1 MQPLLPLRLKSFI
14 ASALL
19 LALPFSAHN
28 ANSADD
34 SNKTGA
40 SHKPGT
46 SHKTVPVYKNPAKPI
61 DARVNDLLKR
71 MTLEE
76 KVAQLQTV
84 WVARQKLETEAG
96 EFTAEH
102 AQDIIGLGIGQVARP
117 AENKAVLSPNKTPAQ
132 TLAFTNAVQKFLVE
146 NTRLGIPAIFH
157 EEALH
162 GHAGRN
168 ATSFPQAIALAST
181 WDPGAIE
188 QVYTIAAKEMRAIGT
203 HQALA
208 PVLDVARD
216 PRWGRIEETMGEDP
230 YLVSELGVA
239 AVKGFQGAGKDIGK
253 ERVLATLKHLAGH
266 GEPTG
271 GLNTAPAPIGERSLR
286 ENFLLPFEAAVKVAH
301 ARSVMAS
308 YNEIDGIPSH
318 SNVDLLQNILR
329 GEWNFTGAVV
339 SDYFAIAE
347 LINRH
352 HLAADKSDAAL
363 MAMAAGVDVETP
375 DGDAYKALVQLV
387 NDKKISIKKI
397 DQAVAR
403 VLHEKFSLGL
413 FDTPY
418 TPVTDVDAFV
428 GNPQHALLAQQVAE
442 KSIILLKNEKNILPL
457 NKATLKS
464 IAVIGPHIDETLIGG
479 YSDVP
484 KKTVSIL
491 QGLTEYLGGAVTV
504 HHEKGTLLTIEK
516 WPSHPDSAAAN
527 SRSKQRWHTDEVV
540 LASPAETKGMIEKA
554 VVAAQKSDVAIVV
567 VGDNEGTSREAWSD
581 GHLGDRTSL
590 ELLGE
595 QQALVDAVLATG
607 KPTVVL
613 LIGGRPLAISQL
625 AETAPAILQGWYLGQ
640 ETGRA
645 VARVL
650 FGDVNPGGKLPV
662 SVPRSAGHLPVYYN
676 YKPSAKRGYAFEK
689 TDALYPFG
697 FGLSYTQFTY
707 NDMQLD
713 KTTLGANETVNIS
726 VTVTN
731 TGKRAGDEIVQL
743 YTNDP
748 VASVTQPVK
757 QLRGFKRVNLAA
769 GQSVRVVFTLSA
781 NQFAFYDRA
790 MKFMLEPGKINVMV
804 GGSSVELPLKAELNV
819 TGKATDVSRSK
830 VYITPAAVNYL

>member
-1 MQPLLPLRLKSFI
+1 MQFSLSNRLTTWIVAAGLLSVGTVAAAAEPL
-14 ASALL
+14 
-19 LALPFSAHN
+19 
-28 ANSADD
+28 
-34 SNKTGA
+34 
-40 SHKPGT
+40 
-46 SHKTVPVYKNPAKPI
+46 YKNPDKPVEK
-61 DARVNDLLKR
+61 RVNDLLKR

-84 WVARQKLETEAG
+84 WVARQKLETERG
-96 EFTAEH
+96 EFTSEYAKE
-102 AQDIIGLGIGQVARP
+102 ILGLGIGQVARP
-117 AENKAVLSPNKTPAQ
+117 AENKAVITPNKTPAQ
-132 TLAFTNAVQKFLVE
+132 TLAFTNAVQKYLVE

-168 ATSFPQAIALAST
+168 ATSFPQAIGLASS
-181 WDPGAIE
+181 WDPQLIE
-188 QVYTIAAKEMRAIGT
+188 QVYTIAAQEMRAIGA

-216 PRWGRIEETMGEDP
+216 PRWGRIEETLGEDP

-239 AVKGFQGAGKDIGK
+239 AVNGFQGRGDGIGKD
-253 ERVLATLKHLAGH
+253 RVIATLKHLAGH

-286 ENFLLPFEAAVKVAH
+286 ENFLPPFEAAVKVAH

-329 GEWNFTGAVV
+329 GEWGFNGVVV

-352 HLAADKSDAAL
+352 HLAADKSEAAL
-363 MAMAAGVDVETP
+363 MALAAGVDVETP
-375 DGDAYKALVQLV
+375 DGDAYKTIIQLV
-387 NDKKISIKKI
+387 NDKKISVKQI

-403 VLHEKFSLGL
+403 VLHEKFALGL
-413 FDTPY
+413 FDNPY
-418 TPVTDVDAFV
+418 TKVTDVDAFV
-428 GNPQHALLAQQVAE
+428 GNDQHVAVALQAAE
-442 KSIILLKNEKNILPL
+442 KSIVLLKNDKNILPL
-457 NKATLKS
+457 NKAAIKS
-464 IAVIGPHIDETLIGG
+464 VALIGPHVDETLIGG

-491 QGLTEYLGGAVTV
+491 QGIKEYLGDEVALNY
-504 HHEKGTLLTIEK
+504 EKGTLLTIEK
-516 WPSHPDSAAAN
+516 WASDVDSAAAN
-527 SRSKQRWHTDEVV
+527 TRSKQRWHTDEVV
-540 LASPAETKGMIEKA
+540 LATKADTKGMIAKA
-554 VVAAQKSDVAIVV
+554 VAAAQKSDVAIVV
-567 VGDNEGTSREAWSD
+567 VGDSEATSREAWADS
-581 GHLGDRTSL
+581 HLGDRTSL

-595 QQALVDAVLATG
+595 QQQLVDAVLATG

-613 LIGGRPLAISQL
+613 LIGGRPLAITKL

-640 ETGRA
+640 ETGHA

-676 YKPSAKRGYAFEK
+676 YKPSAKRGYAFDK

-707 NDMQLD
+707 ADMQWS
-713 KTTLGANETVNIS
+713 KTKLGANDTVDIS
-726 VTVTN
+726 VTITN
-731 TGKRAGDEIVQL
+731 TGKRAGDEVVQL
-743 YTNDP
+743 YTSDP

-757 QLRGFKRVNLAA
+757 QLRGFKRVNLAPQ
-769 GQSVRVVFTLSA
+769 QSARVTFTLSA
-781 NQFAFYDRA
+781 NQLGFYDRK
-790 MKFMLEPGKINVMV
+790 MDFVLEPGKINLLL
-804 GGSSVELPLKAELNV
+804 GSSSADIRLKGELDIV
-819 TGKATDVSRSK
+819 GKATDIAAQK
-830 VYITPAAVNYL
+830 VYLTPVAVTPL

>member
-1 MQPLLPLRLKSFI
+1 MQPSCFHRLKVFCASAI
-14 ASALL
+14 LLAIPASALAAEPL
-19 LALPFSAHN
+19 
-28 ANSADD
+28 
-34 SNKTGA
+34 
-40 SHKPGT
+40 
-46 SHKTVPVYKNPAKPI
+46 YKNPDKPVE
-61 DARVNDLLKR
+61 ARVSDLLKR

-96 EFTAEH
+96 EFTPEH
-102 AQDIIGLGIGQVARP
+102 AKEILGGGIGQVARP
-117 AENKAVLSPNKTPAQ
+117 AENKATLTPNKTPSQ
-132 TLAFTNAVQKFLVE
+132 TLAFTNAVQKYLVE

-168 ATSFPQAIALAST
+168 ATSFPQAIGLASS
-181 WDPGAIE
+181 WDPQLIE
-188 QVYTIAAKEMRAIGT
+188 QVYTIAAQEMRAIGT

-216 PRWGRIEETMGEDP
+216 PRWGRIEETLGEDP

-239 AVKGFQGAGKDIGK
+239 SVKGFQGAGDGIGK
-253 ERVLATLKHLAGH
+253 DRVIATLKHLAGH

-286 ENFLLPFEAAVKVAH
+286 ENFLPPFEAAVKVAH

-329 GEWNFTGAVV
+329 GEWGFNGVVV

-347 LINRH
+347 LIDRH
-352 HLAADKSDAAL
+352 HLAADKSEAATL
-363 MAMAAGVDVETP
+363 AMTAGVDVETP
-375 DGDAYKALVQLV
+375 DGDAYKNLIQLV
-387 NDKKISIKKI
+387 NNKKISMQQI

-403 VLHEKFSLGL
+403 VLHEKFALGL
-413 FDTPY
+413 FDNPY
-418 TPVTDVDAFV
+418 TQVTDVDAFV
-428 GNPQHALLAQQVAE
+428 GNDQHVAVALQAAE
-442 KSIILLKNEKNILPL
+442 KSIVLLKNEKNILPL
-457 NKATLKS
+457 DKSKLKS
-464 IAVIGPHIDETLIGG
+464 VALIGPHVDETLIGG

-491 QGLTEYLGGAVTV
+491 QGLQEYLGSGVTI

-516 WPSHPDSAAAN
+516 WASHPDSAAAN
-527 SRSKQRWHTDEVV
+527 SRSKQRWHTDEVI
-540 LASPAETKGMIEKA
+540 LATKVDTKGMLEKA
-554 VVAAQKSDVAIVV
+554 VAAAKKSDVAIVV
-567 VGDNEGTSREAWSD
+567 VGDNEATSREAWSD
-581 GHLGDRTSL
+581 NHLGDRTSL

-595 QQALVDAVLATG
+595 QQELVDAVLATG

-613 LIGGRPLAISQL
+613 LIGGRPLAISKL
-625 AETAPAILQGWYLGQ
+625 AQTAPAILQGWYLGQ
-640 ETGRA
+640 ETGHA

-662 SVPRSAGHLPVYYN
+662 SVARSVGHLPVYYN
-676 YKPSAKRGYAFEK
+676 HKPAAKRGYAFEK

-697 FGLSYTQFTY
+697 FGLSYTRFSYSTLQWSKT
-707 NDMQLD
+707 QIGAGETLD
-713 KTTLGANETVNIS
+713 IS

-731 TGKRAGDEIVQL
+731 IGARAGDEVVQL
-743 YTNDP
+743 YTSDP

-757 QLRGFKRVNLAA
+757 QLRGFKRIRLAPQQSARVTFTLAA
-769 GQSVRVVFTLSA
+769 
-781 NQFAFYDRA
+781 NQLGFYDRA
-790 MKFMLEPGKINVMV
+790 MNFVLEPGKINLLV
-804 GGSSVELPLKAELNV
+804 GSSSADIRLQGELQVMGKPADISKAKVYLTPVKVELQ
-819 TGKATDVSRSK
+819 
-830 VYITPAAVNYL
+830 

>member
-1 MQPLLPLRLKSFI
+1 MQSPLIHHLKICLVS
-14 ASALL
+14 ASLL
-19 LALPFSAHN
+19 LTSAVTF
-28 ANSADD
+28 AAEP
-34 SNKTGA
+34 T
-40 SHKPGT
+40 
-46 SHKTVPVYKNPAKPI
+46 YKNPNKPI
-61 DARVNDLLKR
+61 EARVKDLLKR

-76 KVAQLQTV
+76 KAAQLQTV
-84 WVARQKLETEAG
+84 WVARQKLETDGG

-102 AQDIIGLGIGQVARP
+102 AKDVLGLGIGQVARP
-117 AENKAVLSPNKTPAQ
+117 AENKAVITPNKLPSQ
-132 TLAFTNAVQKFLVE
+132 TLAFTNAVQKYLVE

-168 ATSFPQAIALAST
+168 ATSFPQAIGLASS
-181 WDPGAIE
+181 WDPQLIE
-188 QVYTIAAKEMRAIGT
+188 QVYTIAAQEMRAIGA

-216 PRWGRIEETMGEDP
+216 PRWGRIEETLGEDP
-230 YLVSELGVA
+230 YLVAELGVA
-239 AVKGFQGAGKDIGK
+239 AVNGFQGRGDGIGKD
-253 ERVLATLKHLAGH
+253 RVIATLKHLAGH

-286 ENFLLPFEAAVKVAH
+286 ENFLPPFEAAVKVAH

-329 GEWNFTGAVV
+329 GEWGFNGVVV

-352 HLAADKSDAAL
+352 HLAADKSEAAL
-363 MAMAAGVDVETP
+363 LALAAGVDVETP
-375 DGDAYKALVQLV
+375 DGDAYKTIIQLV
-387 NDKKISIKKI
+387 NNKKISVKQM

-403 VLHEKFSLGL
+403 VLHEKFALGL
-413 FDTPY
+413 FDNPY
-418 TPVTDVDAFV
+418 TNVTDVDAFV
-428 GNPQHALLAQQVAE
+428 GNDQHLAVALQAAE
-442 KSIILLKNEKNILPL
+442 KSMVLLKNDKNILPL
-457 NKATLKS
+457 NKAAIKS
-464 IAVIGPHIDETLIGG
+464 VALIGPHVDETLIGG

-491 QGLTEYLGGAVTV
+491 QGLQEYLGDDVV
-504 HHEKGTLLTIEK
+504 LNYEKGTLLTIEK
-516 WPSHPDSAAAN
+516 WASDEDSAAAN
-527 SRSKQRWHTDEVV
+527 TRSKQRWHTDEVV
-540 LASPAETKGMIEKA
+540 LATKADTKGMVAKA
-554 VVAAQKSDVAIVV
+554 VAAAQKSDVAIVV
-567 VGDNEGTSREAWSD
+567 VGDSEATSREAWADS
-581 GHLGDRTSL
+581 HLGDRTSL

-595 QQALVDAVLATG
+595 QQELVDAVLATG
-607 KPTVVL
+607 KPTVVV
-613 LIGGRPLAISQL
+613 LIGGRPLAITKL

-650 FGDVNPGGKLPV
+650 FGDVNPSGKLPV

-676 YKPSAKRGYAFEK
+676 HKPSAKRGYAFDK

-697 FGLSYTQFTY
+697 FGLSYTQFAY
-707 NDMQLD
+707 ADMQWS
-713 KTTLGANETVNIS
+713 KTKLGANGTVDIS
-726 VTVTN
+726 VTITN
-731 TGKRAGDEIVQL
+731 TGKRAGDEVVQL

-757 QLRGFKRVNLAA
+757 QLRGFKRVSLAPQ
-769 GQSVRVVFTLSA
+769 QSARVTFTLSA
-781 NQFAFYDRA
+781 YQLGFYDRN
-790 MKFMLEPGKINVMV
+790 MDFVLEPGKINLMLGASSADIRLKGELDIV
-804 GGSSVELPLKAELNV
+804 GK
-819 TGKATDVSRSK
+819 TTDIAAQK
-830 VYITPAAVNYL
+830 VYLTPVTVSPR

>member
-1 MQPLLPLRLKSFI
+1 MQFPLFNRLNIWLVAASLVSVSTVSMAAEPL
-14 ASALL
+14 
-19 LALPFSAHN
+19 
-28 ANSADD
+28 
-34 SNKTGA
+34 
-40 SHKPGT
+40 
-46 SHKTVPVYKNPAKPI
+46 YKNPDKPI
-61 DARVNDLLKR
+61 EKRVNDLLKR

-84 WVARQKLETEAG
+84 WVARQKLETENGA
-96 EFTAEH
+96 FTAEH
-102 AQDIIGLGIGQVARP
+102 AKEVLGLGIGQVARP
-117 AENKAVLSPNKTPAQ
+117 AENKAVITPNKTPAQ
-132 TLAFTNAVQKFLVE
+132 TLAFTNAVQKYLVE

-168 ATSFPQAIALAST
+168 ATSFPQAIGLASS
-181 WDPGAIE
+181 WDPQLIE
-188 QVYTIAAKEMRAIGT
+188 QAYTIAAQEMRAIGT

-216 PRWGRIEETMGEDP
+216 PRWGRIEETLGEDP
-230 YLVSELGVA
+230 YLVAELGVA
-239 AVKGFQGAGKDIGK
+239 AVNGFQGRADGIGKD
-253 ERVLATLKHLAGH
+253 RVIATLKHLAGH

-286 ENFLLPFEAAVKVAH
+286 ENFLPPFEAAVKVAH

-329 GEWNFTGAVV
+329 GEWGFNGVVV

-352 HLAADKSDAAL
+352 HLAADKSEAAL
-363 MAMAAGVDVETP
+363 MALAAGVDVETP
-375 DGDAYKALVQLV
+375 DGDAYKTIIELV
-387 NDKKISIKKI
+387 NNKKISVKKI

-403 VLHEKFSLGL
+403 VLHEKFVLGL
-413 FDTPY
+413 FDNPY
-418 TPVTDVDAFV
+418 TTVTDVDAFV
-428 GNPQHALLAQQVAE
+428 GNEQHVAVALRAAE
-442 KSIILLKNEKNILPL
+442 KSMVLLKNDKNILPL
-457 NKATLKS
+457 NKATIKS
-464 IAVIGPHIDETLIGG
+464 VALIGPHVDETLIGG

-491 QGLTEYLGGAVTV
+491 QGLQEYLGDDVV
-504 HHEKGTLLTIEK
+504 LNYEKGTLLTIEK
-516 WPSHPDSAAAN
+516 WASNVDSAAAN
-527 SRSKQRWHTDEVV
+527 TRSKQRWHTDEVV
-540 LASPAETKGMIEKA
+540 LATKADTKGMIAKA
-554 VVAAQKSDVAIVV
+554 VAAAQKSDVAIVV
-567 VGDNEGTSREAWSD
+567 VGDNEGTSREAWGD
-581 GHLGDRTSL
+581 QHLGDRTSL

-595 QQALVDAVLATG
+595 QQELVDAVLATG

-613 LIGGRPLAISQL
+613 LMGGRPLAITKL

-640 ETGRA
+640 ETGHA

-676 YKPSAKRGYAFEK
+676 YKPSAKRGYAFDK

-697 FGLSYTQFTY
+697 FGLSYTQFAY
-707 NDMQLD
+707 ADMQWS
-713 KTTLGANETVNIS
+713 KTQLKANEAVDIS
-726 VTVTN
+726 VTITN

-743 YTNDP
+743 YTSDP

-757 QLRGFKRVNLAA
+757 QLRGFKRVSLAPQ
-769 GQSVRVVFTLSA
+769 QSARVTFTLSA
-781 NQFAFYDRA
+781 NQLGFYDRT
-790 MKFMLEPGKINVMV
+790 MDFVLEPGKINLMLGASSADIRLKGELDIV
-804 GGSSVELPLKAELNV
+804 GNTTSIAKQ
-819 TGKATDVSRSK
+819 K
-830 VYITPAAVNYL
+830 VYLTPASVSLH

>member
-1 MQPLLPLRLKSFI
+1 MQLLSIRHLKIGFI
-14 ASALL
+14 STSLLFASAVTF
-19 LALPFSAHN
+19 AAE
-28 ANSADD
+28 
-34 SNKTGA
+34 
-40 SHKPGT
+40 
-46 SHKTVPVYKNPAKPI
+46 PVYKNPNKPI
-61 DARVNDLLKR
+61 EKRVNDLIKR

-84 WVARQKLETEAG
+84 WVARQKLETERG
-96 EFTAEH
+96 EFTSEH
-102 AQDIIGLGIGQVARP
+102 AKEILGLGIGQVARP
-117 AENKAVLSPNKTPAQ
+117 AENKAVITPNKTPSQ
-132 TLAFTNAVQKFLVE
+132 TLAFTNAVQKYLVE

-168 ATSFPQAIALAST
+168 ATSFPQAIGLASS
-181 WDPGAIE
+181 WDPQLIE
-188 QVYTIAAKEMRAIGT
+188 QVYTIAAQEMRAIGT

-216 PRWGRIEETMGEDP
+216 PRWGRIEETLGEDP

-239 AVKGFQGAGKDIGK
+239 AVNGFQGRGDGIGKD
-253 ERVLATLKHLAGH
+253 RVIATLKHLAGH
-266 GEPTG
+266 GEPIG

-286 ENFLLPFEAAVKVAH
+286 QNFLPPFEAAVKVAH

-318 SNVDLLQNILR
+318 SNVDLLQHILR
-329 GEWNFTGAVV
+329 GEWGFNGVVV

-352 HLAADKSDAAL
+352 HLAADKSEAAL
-363 MAMAAGVDVETP
+363 MALAAGVDVETP
-375 DGDAYKALVQLV
+375 DGDAYKTIIQLV
-387 NDKKISIKKI
+387 NNKKISVKQI

-403 VLHEKFSLGL
+403 VLHEKFALGL
-413 FDTPY
+413 FDNPY
-418 TPVTDVDAFV
+418 TKVTDVDTFV
-428 GNPQHALLAQQVAE
+428 GNDQHVTVALRAAE
-442 KSIILLKNEKNILPL
+442 KSIVLLKNDKNILPL
-457 NKATLKS
+457 NKAAIKS
-464 IAVIGPHIDETLIGG
+464 VALIGPHVDETLIGG

-491 QGLTEYLGGAVTV
+491 QGIKEYLGDEVALNY
-504 HHEKGTLLTIEK
+504 EKGTLLTIEK
-516 WPSHPDSAAAN
+516 WASDVDSAAAN
-527 SRSKQRWHTDEVV
+527 TRSKQRWHTDEVV
-540 LASPAETKGMIEKA
+540 LATKTDTKGMIAKA
-554 VVAAQKSDVAIVV
+554 VAAAQKSDVAIVV
-567 VGDNEGTSREAWSD
+567 VGDSEATSREAWADS
-581 GHLGDRTSL
+581 HLGDRTSL

-595 QQALVDAVLATG
+595 QQQLVDAVLATG

-613 LIGGRPLAISQL
+613 LIGGRPLAITKL

-640 ETGRA
+640 ETGHA

-676 YKPSAKRGYAFEK
+676 YKPSAKRGYAFDK

-697 FGLSYTQFTY
+697 FGLSYTQFAY
-707 NDMQLD
+707 ADMQWS
-713 KTTLGANETVNIS
+713 KTKLGANDTVNIS
-726 VTVTN
+726 VTITN

-743 YTNDP
+743 YTSDP

-757 QLRGFKRVNLAA
+757 QLRGFKRVNLAPQ
-769 GQSVRVVFTLSA
+769 QSARVTFTLSA
-781 NQFAFYDRA
+781 NQLGFYDRN
-790 MKFMLEPGKINVMV
+790 MDFVLEPGKIDLLI
-804 GGSSVELPLKAELNV
+804 GSSSADIRLKGELDIV
-819 TGKATDVSRSK
+819 GKATDISAEK
-830 VYITPAAVNYL
+830 VYLTPVAVTLL